1 MDIRSVFN
9 DHHST
14 EARQSMAKLIYSGI
28 MSLDGY
34 IADQAGKFDWSVP
47 DEEVHTV
54 INDLTRSVGT
64 FLLGRRM
71 YEVLVAWENL
81 YVADQPPAIKDFAEI
96 WRTTDKVVYS
106 TTLPTVSSARTRIE
120 TVFDPAA
127 VRRMKAA
134 AERDIGVAGPNL
146 AARAIRAGL
155 VDEYHLFVNP
165 IAVGGGTP
173 YLPHDTRIQLELLDE
188 RRFSSGVVFLRYRS
202 R

>member
-1 MDIRSVFN
+1 
-9 DHHST
+9 
-14 EARQSMAKLIYSGI
+14 MAKLIYSGI

-34 IADQAGKFDWSVP
+34 IADRAGKFDWSVP

-71 YEVLVAWENL
+71 YEVLVAWESL
-81 YVADQPPAIKDFAEI
+81 DVADQPLVTKDFAEI

-106 TTLPTVSSARTRIE
+106 TTLATASSARTRIE
-120 TVFDPAA
+120 TVFHPEA

-134 AERDIGVAGPNL
+134 SERDISVGGPNL
-146 AARAIRAGL
+146 AAHAIKAGL

-165 IAVGGGTP
+165 VTVDGGTP
-173 YLPHDTRIQLELLDE
+173 YLPHDTRVDLELLNE
-188 RRFSSGVVFLRYRS
+188 RRFSNGVVFLRYRG